1 MSLSRFPKFLNF
13 PKFPKSTTINSKRT
27 KTPTLMN
34 LKLKRPIIFFDLET
48 TGVDTAHDR
57 IVEISMVKVDPDGT
71 KQVKTRRIN
80 PEMPIPA
87 EATAVHGIS
96 DEDVKDEPTFKQIAK
111 SLAKFI
117 EGCDFGGFNSNRFDL
132 PMLVEE
138 FMRAEVDVDFR
149 KRKFVDVQNIFHKKE
164 QRTLVAAYKFY
175 CDKDLENA
183 HSAEADTLA
192 TYEVLEAQI
201 ERYGDI
207 GDTIEELAAFSTHGE
222 VVDFAGRIALNDK
235 GEEVFTFG
243 KYKGR
248 KVEDVFRDEPS
259 YYSWMMQGDFPLY
272 TKKVITEIRLRIK

>member
-1 MSLSRFPKFLNF
+1 
-13 PKFPKSTTINSKRT
+13 
-27 KTPTLMN
+27 MN

-48 TGVDTAHDR
+48 TGVDAAHDR
-57 IVEISMVKVDPDGT
+57 IVEISMVKVEPNGS

-183 HSAEADTLA
+183 HSAEADTMA

-207 GDTIEELAAFSTHGE
+207 GCTVEELAAFSSHGQT
-222 VVDFAGRIALNDK
+222 VDFAGRIALNEK

-248 KVEDVFRDEPS
+248 TVVEVFQKEPS
-259 YYSWMMQGDFPLY
+259 YYTWLQNGDFPQY
-272 TKKVITEIRLRIK
+272 TKNIFTEIYFKLKQGN